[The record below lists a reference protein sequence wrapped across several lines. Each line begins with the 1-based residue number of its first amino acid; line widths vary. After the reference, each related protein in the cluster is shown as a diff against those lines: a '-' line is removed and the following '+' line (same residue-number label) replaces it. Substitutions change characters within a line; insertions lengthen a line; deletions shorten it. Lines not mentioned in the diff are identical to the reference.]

1 MISSTQTL
9 AYVIDYKKLI
19 QVAVETKPW
28 SNES

>member
-19 QVAVETKPW
+19 QVVVETKPW